1 MRAFDLYN
9 FFMIN
14 DKYNNLI
21 SKQNYSKKEII
32 DGVMIKELPTFNDD
46 GGSFCEVFKIDDN
59 FKPFEIDINIKQCSW
74 SIVEPNVVK
83 AFHIHKKQ
91 FDLWFVP
98 ASEKLLIG
106 LFDVRENS
114 LSFEKQMRFVMGSG
128 KSQLLLIPNGV
139 AHGYANVTNEKQSL
153 VYFTSEKFD
162 INNNDEY
169 RLPWDILGEDF
180 WNMKKE

>member
-1 MRAFDLYN
+1 M
-9 FFMIN
+9 
-14 DKYNNLI
+14 I
-21 SKQNYSKKEII
+21 SKKYSELIHKQDYSKKQII

-59 FKPFEIDINIKQCSW
+59 FKPFEININIKQCSW
-74 SIVEPNVVK
+74 SIIEPNVVK

-114 LSFEKQMRFVMGSG
+114 PSFEKQMRFVMGSG

-139 AHGYANVTNEKQSL
+139 AHGCTNVTNKKQSL
-153 VYFTSEKFD
+153 IYFTSEKFD
-162 INNNDEY
+162 INDNDEF
-169 RLPWDILGEDF
+169 RLPWDFLGKDF
-180 WNMKKE
+180 WQMKKE